1 MTQSSQE
8 QYSTRNDLI
17 KDRGSYWP
25 GHITAECLMDDNDG
39 SDPFDLNDPKS
50 NQNNSLE
57 TNQHLNSSHELNIQA
72 SNKEILKSFKLLAKL
87 KPGSAFSAITSTMIP
102 YDVLSKSF
110 KSKASHDSTMKT
122 DEAVYDEFGFKID
135 KEESSQDP
143 EQEDIVWSKSD
154 NKRSLPKHEIFAE
167 DSKHKLK
174 WIAYL
179 EFTLNADIG
188 ANFSWDQV
196 LSLNKCEKMKLM
208 IRGQGIP
215 HSLRPFVSS
224 FACTFRLDFHF
235 LNLTHLM

>member
-1 MTQSSQE
+1 MAQSSQE
-8 QYSTRNDLI
+8 LYSTKNDLI

-25 GHITAECLMDDNDG
+25 GHMTAECLMDEND
-39 SDPFDLNDPKS
+39 STDPFDFNDLKS
-50 NQNNSLE
+50 KTNNSLE
-57 TNQHLNSSHELNIQA
+57 TNQHLNKNNESDIQA
-72 SNKEILKSFKLLAKL
+72 SNKEILKSFKILAKL

-102 YDVLSKSF
+102 YDVLSKSI
-110 KSKASHDSTMKT
+110 KTKASQDSAGRT
-122 DEAVYDEFGFKID
+122 EEVVYDEFGFKIV
-135 KEESSQDP
+135 KEDLDQDP

-154 NKRSLPKHEIFAE
+154 SKRSLLKHEIFAE

-196 LSLNKCEKMKLM
+196 VSLNKCEKMKLM

-224 FACTFRLDFHF
+224 F
-235 LNLTHLM
+235 